1 MKRKRFLLPLFF
13 LLVFVLLLPL
23 CGCGGGDEEGE
34 EPEQG
39 TEREEFTIDEFFA
52 KAEGIEGY
60 SFDYVITDDSTGSSI
75 EGKMWIQGM
84 KQRIEMDMEGG
95 NFIQI
100 ADYEAKKAYSYMPE
114 QKTAFEIDLTELQ
127 APETP
132 TDYVE
137 NTDTTGSE
145 FLGTEEIDGIEC
157 YKFSVVPKDE
167 NASAIYW
174 LHGEYGMPVKIEMT
188 VEDAVSVTEF
198 KNFEV
203 GAISKDM
210 FTLPGDVHVQSISDM
225 MQNLPAAP

>member
-1 MKRKRFLLPLFF
+1 
-13 LLVFVLLLPL
+13 
-23 CGCGGGDEEGE
+23 
-34 EPEQG
+34 
-39 TEREEFTIDEFFA
+39 
-52 KAEGIEGY
+52 
-60 SFDYVITDDSTGSSI
+60 
-75 EGKMWIQGM
+75 MWIQGM

-188 VEDAVSVTEF
+188 VEDAVSATEF

-203 GAISKDM
+203 GAISEDM
-210 FTLPGDVHVQSISDM
+210 FTLPSDVHVQSISDM